1 MYQCKTILLNFT
13 YLILFYVN
21 LSYASD
27 KFNEELFIKPL
38 PTGHVNT
45 YFQFT
50 TEWLI
55 KNNESRKLIKSIV
68 YYDFYIN

>member
-1 MYQCKTILLNFT
+1 MRQCKNFVWNFI
-13 YLILFYVN
+13 YLIIFYLK
-21 LSYASD
+21 LSNAND
-27 KFNEELFIKPL
+27 KFSEELFIKPL

-55 KNNESRKLIKSIV
+55 KNKESCK
-68 YYDFYIN
+68 